1 MSNMEPQRESPT
13 LREHVSSEPSPLT
26 LPPARLRE
34 PSADDLEIDV
44 SDTVYDLP
52 LDDSDRLY
60 EDAEPLK
67 D

>member
-1 MSNMEPQRESPT
+1 MEEIQRERESGHAPT
-13 LREHVSSEPSPLT
+13 ESPLT
-26 LPPARLRE
+26 TPPARLRE
-34 PSADDLEIDV
+34 PSADDLPMDV
-44 SDTVYDLP
+44 SDSTSDIL